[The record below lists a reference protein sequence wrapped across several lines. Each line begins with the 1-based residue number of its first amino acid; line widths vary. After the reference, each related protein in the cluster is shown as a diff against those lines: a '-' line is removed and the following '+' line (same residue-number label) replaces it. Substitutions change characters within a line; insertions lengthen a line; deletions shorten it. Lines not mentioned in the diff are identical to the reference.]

1 MANQRAAA
9 LEMGNAERLGASADA
24 EGVNFAVFS
33 AHASNVQ
40 LCIFDQEGEHRYD
53 MPARTGDIWHGR
65 LPGAGPGLAY
75 GFRVYGPYAPGEGH
89 RFNPQKLLIDP
100 AAHALSGSWCWDDR
114 HCGYTPGDPRGDLS
128 FDTRDNGAFAIKS
141 LVAPLPSVR
150 PPRRSSDRDLIYEL
164 HVRGMTMRHPDV
176 PAPLRGR
183 LEALRSKAVISHLR
197 ALGVDA
203 IELLPI
209 APSASSRRLRP
220 FGLTDYWGY
229 NPIAFAAVEPRYLA
243 AGAEGLPQTVAALR
257 DAGIAVILDVVFNH
271 SGEDDEMG
279 PTISFRGLDNASYY
293 RLAADPRY
301 YADFTGCRN
310 TLNTAHPAV
319 IRLVLESLRHW
330 VQMGIA
336 GFRFDL
342 AVSLGRDSAGRFR
355 GDAPLLT
362 AIKAE
367 PVLAAC
373 QLIAEPWD
381 AGPDGYQAG
390 AFGAPWREW
399 NGRYRDCVRRF
410 WRGDRGQVGE
420 LATRVSG
427 SSDLFGS
434 EAARSLNFVTSHDGF
449 SLADVV
455 AYSHKHNAANG
466 ERGEDG
472 TDDNFSDNCGTEGPS
487 TEPALAQ
494 LRLARMKAFL
504 ATLMVSRGTPMLR
517 AGDELAHSQG
527 GNNNAY
533 AQDNAVSWLAWSF
546 AQDELSNFV
555 ATLSQLRRNHPALRG
570 EGAPAR
576 WFAPAGH
583 EMKLADWQDF
593 RLCSLTMLRA
603 AGGER
608 FLILFHGGLAAQEF
622 CLPDGDWL
630 EILCTQAQPA
640 QKFRGGDKVTAP
652 ANSLMILQ
660 GNQ

>member
-1 MANQRAAA
+1 MANMRATA
-9 LEMGNAERLGASADA
+9 LEVGNAERLGASVDG

-40 LCIFDQEGEHRYD
+40 LCVFDKMGEHRYD
-53 MPARTGDIWHGR
+53 MPARTGDVWHGR
-65 LPGAGPGLAY
+65 LSGAGPGLAY

-100 AAHALSGSWCWDDR
+100 AARALSGSWCWDDR

-128 FDTRDNGAFAIKS
+128 FDRRDNGAFAIKS
-141 LVAPLPSVR
+141 LVAPTPSLK
-150 PPRRSSDRDLIYEL
+150 PPRISADSDLIYEL

-176 PAPLRGR
+176 PGPLRGR
-183 LEALRSKAVISHLR
+183 LDALRSDAVLRHLR
-197 ALGVDA
+197 ALGVGA

-209 APSASSRRLRP
+209 APSATSRRITP

-229 NPIAFAAVEPRYLA
+229 NPIAFAAVEPRFLA
-243 AGAEGLPQTVAALR
+243 GGEDGLRQTVAALGE
-257 DAGIAVILDVVFNH
+257 AGIGVILDVVFNH

-319 IRLVLESLRHW
+319 QRLILESLRHW
-330 VQMGIA
+330 AHMGVA

-342 AVSLGRDSAGRFR
+342 AATLGRDSAGQFR
-355 GDAPLLT
+355 GDAGLLT

-367 PVLAAC
+367 PALADC
-373 QLIAEPWD
+373 QLIVEPWD
-381 AGPDGYQAG
+381 AAPDGYHAG
-390 AFGAPWREW
+390 EFGAPWKEW

-410 WRGDRGQVGE
+410 WRGDAGQVGE
-420 LATRVSG
+420 LATRLSG

-434 EAARSLNFVTSHDGF
+434 DAARSLNFVTSHDGF

-455 AYSHKHNAANG
+455 SYSRKHNMANG
-466 ERGEDG
+466 EMGEDG
-472 TDDNFSDNCGTEGPS
+472 TNDNFSDNCGVEGPS
-487 TEPALAQ
+487 AEPAIAQ
-494 LRLARMKAFL
+494 LRLARMTAFL
-504 ATLMVSRGTPMLR
+504 ATLMISRGTPMLR
-517 AGDELAHSQG
+517 AGDELGHSQG

-533 AQDNAVSWLAWSF
+533 AQDNAVSWLDWSS
-546 AQDELSNFV
+546 ARGELQDFV
-555 ATLSQLRRNHPALRG
+555 VTVSQLRHRHRALRG

-583 EMKLADWQDF
+583 EMGLVDWQDGGL
-593 RLCSLTMLRA
+593 RSLAMLRE
-603 AGGER
+603 AGDER
-608 FLILFHGGLAAQEF
+608 FLILFHGGPAPQDF
-622 CLPDGDWL
+622 CLPEGNWL
-630 EILCTQAQPA
+630 EILCTQALPHTQFHGA
-640 QKFRGGDKVTAP
+640 KKVSAP
-652 ANSLMILQ
+652 ANALMILQ
-660 GNQ
+660 GTA